1 MGTVQLSVLY
11 SSGYCTVGGIDG
23 YCTVGRVDGYCKVGR
38 VDGYCT
44 VGRAD
49 FLHSIFHRKYKEEIR
64 Y

>member
-11 SSGYCTVGGIDG
+11 SSGYCTVGGVDG

-44 VGRAD
+44 VVGTVQ
-49 FLHSIFHRKYKEEIR
+49 
-64 Y
+64 